1 MALNCALIGPNRD
14 LVAQLRT
21 AFDDLGGVQLAR
33 DLDKYPHQHE
43 LLRMVRSV
51 SPQALFLDFSD
62 SQKAL
67 EIIQTL
73 QEEYPSLQIA
83 VFHKT
88 IEPQTLLRLMHLGI
102 REYIAPPFEPDA
114 LAEVLIRL
122 RDAALKNPL
131 SVQRSNFVYSFL
143 PSKPGSG
150 TTTLATNVAV
160 AMARQADTN
169 VLLSDLD
176 LNSGLIRFMLKLEND
191 YTILDAARHSS
202 AIDESL
208 WPQLVCERGNL
219 DVLITGKITTGVR
232 LEAAEI
238 RALID
243 YGRKNYSALCFDLS
257 GNMEKYANEVML
269 ESKRVFIVCTP
280 EIPSLHLAREKTQY
294 LQDQGIG
301 DRISFILN
309 RHSKTDVLQIEQIE
323 NVLGAPVY
331 ATFSNDY
338 RGVNQALAEGREI
351 AIHSELGRQI
361 EKFSYRLLD
370 REIPVGAQ
378 KKSKKELR
386 GFGELFKFGVSRLV
400 SSSNS
405 EN

>member
-1 MALNCALIGPNRD
+1 
-14 LVAQLRT
+14 
-21 AFDDLGGVQLAR
+21 
-33 DLDKYPHQHE
+33 
-43 LLRMVRSV
+43 
-51 SPQALFLDFSD
+51 
-62 SQKAL
+62 
-67 EIIQTL
+67 
-73 QEEYPSLQIA
+73 
-83 VFHKT
+83 
-88 IEPQTLLRLMHLGI
+88 LGI
-102 REYIAPPFEPDA
+102 REYIAPPFEADA

-219 DVLITGKITTGVR
+219 DVLITGRITTGVR

-243 YGRKNYSALCFDLS
+243 FGRKNYSALCFDLS

-269 ESKRVFIVCTP
+269 ESKKVFIVCTP

-309 RHSKTDVLQIEQIE
+309 RHSKTDLLQIEQIE

-386 GFGELFKFGVSRLV
+386 GFGELFKFGVSRLAP
-400 SSSNS
+400 SSNS